1 MRRLGAWNTAATAAI
16 AFLFLTAAIAAGSS
30 TASAQDPLPF
40 PFMHNATPGFA
51 PPDDGASV
59 LVVEGVGTGLGGCS
73 SSDSL
78 SATDNLNL
86 INEITILN
94 IEAHKP
100 TVTEISP
107 QAPCDSNLQDWKN
120 VILQIETDVEQ
131 SAGADAATWW
141 GGIMLDEETGAD
153 YGFSVGQ
160 YEDLNT

>member
-1 MRRLGAWNTAATAAI
+1 
-16 AFLFLTAAIAAGSS
+16 
-30 TASAQDPLPF
+30 
-40 PFMHNATPGFA
+40 MHNATPGFA

-107 QAPCDSNLQDWKN
+107 QAPTHRTGGRGCAGKSSSVLPNASRYHSRHLALQD
-120 VILQIETDVEQ
+120 
-131 SAGADAATWW
+131 S
-141 GGIMLDEETGAD
+141 GGGN
-153 YGFSVGQ
+153 SS
-160 YEDLNT
+160 